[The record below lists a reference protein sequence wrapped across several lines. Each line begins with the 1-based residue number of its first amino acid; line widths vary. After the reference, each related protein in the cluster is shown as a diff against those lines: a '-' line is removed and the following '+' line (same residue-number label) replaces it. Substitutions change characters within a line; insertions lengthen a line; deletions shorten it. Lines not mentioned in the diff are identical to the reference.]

1 MLRVYKITT
10 WVMWFLVS
18 SMVGITCTQPTWLPS
33 WIMLT
38 FALVSFAL
46 TMVSMLLGVLAYR
59 EQRDSTH
66 E

>member
-1 MLRVYKITT
+1 MRTLQAYKVTN

-18 SMVGITCTQPTWLPS
+18 LMVGVTCTQPTWLPS

-38 FALVSFAL
+38 LAIMCFAL
-46 TMVSMLLGVLAYR
+46 TLVSMLLGVLAYR
-59 EQRDSTH
+59 ERSP